1 LLPPLLC
8 SALKYTISTRGKTF
22 EFDMSKRVILV
33 PYSPEAITAVRGL
46 YLLMRVIKGIPRIYG
61 IPSGD
66 PVESWKRE
74 FFNRFLS
81 LLKGETEVTK
91 VYPQMDFEISTES
104 LSVRGKV
111 VRTAL
116 GVEVEVKKAPEVQG
130 SGPSAML
137 SLDYQLQR
145 DLLKLN
151 PIILPFERV
160 GFFYA
165 FGQFVFASTE
175 ERPSGIPKALGIAAA
190 MINGLVTMGEL
201 RQRVK
206 GMTCTGSPS
215 IPINCDE
222 VPLNSLTPDVIEE
235 IVMGLALE
243 IAKPED
249 VVIIEVPE
257 LLKPKERALEILRG
271 FRSRLVLVS
280 DQLAIADISS

>member
-1 LLPPLLC
+1 M
-8 SALKYTISTRGKTF
+8 KYTISTRGKTF
-22 EFDMSKRVILV
+22 DFDMSKRVILV

-61 IPSGD
+61 MPSGD
-66 PVESWKRE
+66 LVESWKKE

-104 LSVRGKV
+104 LSVRGKI
-111 VRTAL
+111 VRTTL

-137 SLDYQLQR
+137 NLDYQLQR

-160 GFFYA
+160 GFFYT

-190 MINGLVTMGEL
+190 MINGLVTTGEL
-201 RQRVK
+201 RKRVK

-215 IPINCDE
+215 VPINCDE
-222 VPLNSLTPDVIEE
+222 VPLYSLTPDVIEE

-280 DQLAIADISS
+280 DQLDITDISS

>member
-1 LLPPLLC
+1 M
-8 SALKYTISTRGKTF
+8 KYTISTRGKTF
-22 EFDMSKRVILV
+22 DFDMSKRVMLV

-66 PVESWKRE
+66 LVESWKKE

-104 LSVRGKV
+104 LSVRGKI
-111 VRTAL
+111 VRTTL

-137 SLDYQLQR
+137 NLDYQLQR

-160 GFFYA
+160 GFFYT

-190 MINGLVTMGEL
+190 MINGLVTTGEL

-215 IPINCDE
+215 VPINCDE
-222 VPLNSLTPDVIEE
+222 VPLYSLTPDVIEE

-280 DQLAIADISS
+280 DQLDIADISS